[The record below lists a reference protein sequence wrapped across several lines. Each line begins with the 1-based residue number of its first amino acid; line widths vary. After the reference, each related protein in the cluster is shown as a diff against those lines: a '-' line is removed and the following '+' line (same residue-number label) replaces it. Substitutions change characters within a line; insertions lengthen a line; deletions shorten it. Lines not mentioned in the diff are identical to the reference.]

1 MTYYKVLNADRSCYN
16 GGDGIWKPEG
26 VPMPEIVGDLEPYK
40 NGYHV
45 CTANQLGDWVGPAI
59 WEVDVDTTGM
69 LTTSGEIV
77 VVRQATLVRRTAW
90 DLRSMALWALDC
102 AERVQ
107 HLAKADTV
115 ALNAVT
121 RRHIAGEATIEEV
134 VAAQYACELR
144 NPRNPGSAAHYAN
157 YSAGSAS
164 DAACFRDAAN
174 DADFASFGGYANY
187 LGFSAHRASTE
198 ARSAVFKTRYEAV
211 YERTGACESSNY
223 EGREAED
230 AEKTWQAN
238 QLLTYL

>member
-45 CTANQLGDWVGPAI
+45 CTANQLIEWVGPAI
-59 WEVDVDTTGM
+59 WEVEVDTDGM
-69 LTTSGEIV
+69 LVEDDKM
-77 VVRQATLVRRTAW
+77 VVRGATLRRRTAW
-90 DLRSMALWALDC
+90 NFRSMALWAVDC
-102 AERVQ
+102 AEHVQ